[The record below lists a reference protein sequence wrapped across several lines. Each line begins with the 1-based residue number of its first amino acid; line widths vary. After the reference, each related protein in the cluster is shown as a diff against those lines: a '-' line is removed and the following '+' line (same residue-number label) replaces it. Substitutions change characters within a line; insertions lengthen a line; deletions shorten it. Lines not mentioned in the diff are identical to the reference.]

1 MAYIIQPMAAQ
12 FVHENNQMML
22 WKIVNSIPQLADFFT
37 TVKPGFKEEWFKGII
52 HEVYGETYGKNISL
66 RDINKR
72 AIDYMLESIKK
83 FSAKRNGQTQ
93 AFGQQPAQAFGQQQ
107 PAQAFGQQQPAQAFG
122 QQQPEQAFGQQSI
135 LGQQQSAQAFGQQP
149 PIAINQTSS
158 SFRDSRESQLMD
170 QFNRRQAEY
179 ESMTKKTI
187 PTPMFNDSI
196 KDEAIQDISKAV
208 DEYKNMRD
216 AEIAGII
223 PENPQPI
230 RIQIA
235 EQIDV
240 PIETD
245 DPTFQKKQVQW
256 GENVEHVF
264 DKTQTIY
271 ESALMKRIQQLE
283 DKIDIM
289 MKTLTQILDNTY
301 K

>member
-1 MAYIIQPMAAQ
+1 MAYIIQLMATQ

-83 FSAKRNGQTQ
+83 FSAKRNGQ
-93 AFGQQPAQAFGQQQ
+93 AQAFGQQSFVQ
-107 PAQAFGQQQPAQAFG
+107 QSFVQQQSA
-122 QQQPEQAFGQQSI
+122 
-135 LGQQQSAQAFGQQP
+135 LGQQQSAQAFGQQAFVQQQQP

-223 PENPQPI
+223 VENPQPI

>member
-1 MAYIIQPMAAQ
+1 MVYIIQLMATQ

-22 WKIVNSIPQLADFFT
+22 WKIVNSIPQLADFFA

-83 FSAKRNGQTQ
+83 FNAKRNGQQT
-93 AFGQQPAQAFGQQQ
+93 
-107 PAQAFGQQQPAQAFG
+107 
-122 QQQPEQAFGQQSI
+122 AFGQQSV
-135 LGQQQSAQAFGQQP
+135 LGQQQTAFGQQSVLGQQQTAFGPSQQSASSFGPSQQQSVLGQQP
-149 PIAINQTSS
+149 PISVNQTSS

-187 PTPMFNDSI
+187 PTPIFNDSI

-235 EQIDV
+235 EQIDI

-245 DPTFQKKQVQW
+245 DLINQKKQVQW

-283 DKIDIM
+283 DKIDQM
-289 MKTLTQILDNTY
+289 TKTLIQILDNTS

>member
-1 MAYIIQPMAAQ
+1 MATQ

-22 WKIVNSIPQLADFFT
+22 WKIVNSIPQLADFFA

-83 FSAKRNGQTQ
+83 FNAKRNGQQ
-93 AFGQQPAQAFGQQQ
+93 GAFGQQQ
-107 PAQAFGQQQPAQAFG
+107 GGFGQQSASAFGQQSALAFGPPQQSAPAFGQQQQGSFV
-122 QQQPEQAFGQQSI
+122 QQST
-135 LGQQQSAQAFGQQP
+135 LGQP
-149 PIAINQTSS
+149 PISINQTSS

-235 EQIDV
+235 EQIDT

-245 DPTFQKKQVQW
+245 DLINQKKQVQW

-283 DKIDIM
+283 DKIDQM
-289 MKTLTQILDNTY
+289 TKTLTQILDNTA

>member
-1 MAYIIQPMAAQ
+1 MATQ

-22 WKIVNSIPQLADFFT
+22 WKIVNSIPQLADFFA

-83 FSAKRNGQTQ
+83 FNAKRNGQQ
-93 AFGQQPAQAFGQQQ
+93 G
-107 PAQAFGQQQPAQAFG
+107 
-122 QQQPEQAFGQQSI
+122 AFGQQSAPAF
-135 LGQQQSAQAFGQQP
+135 GPPQQSASTFGQQSTLGQP
-149 PIAINQTSS
+149 PISINQTSS

-235 EQIDV
+235 EQIDT

-245 DPTFQKKQVQW
+245 DLINQKKQVQW

-271 ESALMKRIQQLE
+271 ESALMKRIQHLE
-283 DKIDIM
+283 DKIDQM
-289 MKTLTQILDNTY
+289 TKTLTQILDNTA

>member
-1 MAYIIQPMAAQ
+1 MVYIIQPMATQ

-22 WKIVNSIPQLADFFT
+22 WKIVNSIPQLADFFA

-83 FSAKRNGQTQ
+83 FNAKRNGQQSAT
-93 AFGQQPAQAFGQQQ
+93 AFGPQQQ
-107 PAQAFGQQQPAQAFG
+107 SAT
-122 QQQPEQAFGQQSI
+122 AFGQQSV
-135 LGQQQSAQAFGQQP
+135 LGQQP
-149 PIAINQTSS
+149 PISVNQTSS

-187 PTPMFNDSI
+187 PTPIFNDSI

-235 EQIDV
+235 EQIDI

-245 DPTFQKKQVQW
+245 DLINQKKQVQW

-283 DKIDIM
+283 DKIDQM
-289 MKTLTQILDNTY
+289 TKTMIQILDNTS

>member
-1 MAYIIQPMAAQ
+1 MATQ

-22 WKIVNSIPQLADFFT
+22 WKIVNSIPQLADFFA

-83 FSAKRNGQTQ
+83 FNAKRNGQQ
-93 AFGQQPAQAFGQQQ
+93 SAS
-107 PAQAFGQQQPAQAFG
+107 
-122 QQQPEQAFGQQSI
+122 AFGQQS
-135 LGQQQSAQAFGQQP
+135 APAFGQQSAPAFGPPQQQGSFGQQGALGQP
-149 PIAINQTSS
+149 PISINQTSS

-235 EQIDV
+235 EQIDT

-245 DPTFQKKQVQW
+245 DLINQKKQVQW

-283 DKIDIM
+283 DKIDQM
-289 MKTLTQILDNTY
+289 TKTLTQILDNTA

>member
-1 MAYIIQPMAAQ
+1 
-12 FVHENNQMML
+12 ML
-22 WKIVNSIPQLADFFT
+22 WKIVNSIPQLADFFA

-83 FSAKRNGQTQ
+83 FNAKRNGQQ
-93 AFGQQPAQAFGQQQ
+93 GS
-107 PAQAFGQQQPAQAFG
+107 
-122 QQQPEQAFGQQSI
+122 FGQQSASAF
-135 LGQQQSAQAFGQQP
+135 GPPQQSASAFGPPQQQGSFGQQSTLGQP
-149 PIAINQTSS
+149 PISINQTSS

-235 EQIDV
+235 EQIDT

-245 DPTFQKKQVQW
+245 DLINQKKQVQW

-283 DKIDIM
+283 DKIDQM
-289 MKTLTQILDNTY
+289 TKTLTQILDNTA

>member
-1 MAYIIQPMAAQ
+1 VVYIIQPMATQ

-22 WKIVNSIPQLADFFT
+22 WKIVNSIPQLADFFA

-83 FSAKRNGQTQ
+83 FNAKRNGQQT
-93 AFGQQPAQAFGQQQ
+93 AFGQQQ
-107 PAQAFGQQQPAQAFG
+107 SVSTFGQQQTASTFGQQQSVLGQQQTASTFGQQQTAFGQQTV
-122 QQQPEQAFGQQSI
+122 
-135 LGQQQSAQAFGQQP
+135 LGQQP
-149 PIAINQTSS
+149 PISVNQTSS

-187 PTPMFNDSI
+187 PTPIFNDSI

-235 EQIDV
+235 EQIDI

-245 DPTFQKKQVQW
+245 DIINQKKQVQW
-256 GENVEHVF
+256 GENVEHIF

-283 DKIDIM
+283 DKIDQM
-289 MKTLTQILDNTY
+289 TKTIIQILDNTS

>member
-1 MAYIIQPMAAQ
+1 MATQ

-22 WKIVNSIPQLADFFT
+22 WKIVNSIPQLADFFA

-83 FSAKRNGQTQ
+83 FNAKRNAQQSAT
-93 AFGQQPAQAFGQQQ
+93 AFGPQQTAFGQQQ
-107 PAQAFGQQQPAQAFG
+107 TAFGQQQT
-122 QQQPEQAFGQQSI
+122 AFGQQSV
-135 LGQQQSAQAFGQQP
+135 LGQQTVLGQQSVLGQQP
-149 PIAINQTSS
+149 PISLNQTSS

-187 PTPMFNDSI
+187 PTPIFNDSI

-235 EQIDV
+235 EQIDI

-245 DPTFQKKQVQW
+245 DLINQKKQVQW

-283 DKIDIM
+283 DKIDQM
-289 MKTLTQILDNTY
+289 TKTMIQILDNTS

>member
-1 MAYIIQPMAAQ
+1 MVYIIQPMATQ

-22 WKIVNSIPQLADFFT
+22 WKIVNSIPQLADFFA

-83 FSAKRNGQTQ
+83 FNAKRNGQQ
-93 AFGQQPAQAFGQQQ
+93 G
-107 PAQAFGQQQPAQAFG
+107 
-122 QQQPEQAFGQQSI
+122 AFGQQSA
-135 LGQQQSAQAFGQQP
+135 SAFGQQSAPAFGQQGTSTFGQQSAPAFGPPQQQGSFGQQGALGQP
-149 PIAINQTSS
+149 PISINQTSS

-235 EQIDV
+235 EQIDT

-245 DPTFQKKQVQW
+245 DLINQKKQVQW

-283 DKIDIM
+283 DKIDQM
-289 MKTLTQILDNTY
+289 TKTLTQILDNTA

>member
-1 MAYIIQPMAAQ
+1 MATQ

-22 WKIVNSIPQLADFFT
+22 WKIVNSIPQLADFFA

-83 FSAKRNGQTQ
+83 FNVKRNGQQ
-93 AFGQQPAQAFGQQQ
+93 GGFGQQGTS
-107 PAQAFGQQQPAQAFG
+107 
-122 QQQPEQAFGQQSI
+122 AFGQQSASTF
-135 LGQQQSAQAFGQQP
+135 GQQQQQGGFGQQSASAFGPPQQQGGFGQQGALGQP
-149 PIAINQTSS
+149 PISINQTSS

-235 EQIDV
+235 EQIDT

-245 DPTFQKKQVQW
+245 DLINQKKQVQW

-271 ESALMKRIQQLE
+271 ESALMKRIHHLE
-283 DKIDIM
+283 DKIDQM
-289 MKTLTQILDNTY
+289 TKV
-301 K
+301 